1 MIDIERIDELA
12 ELELE
17 EANNVHRRYFAS
29 DHECYSVIKEEL
41 EEAEEEMTRLK
52 NALDALWLMVKMD
65 SDLEDMLI
73 DMKRISY
80 FVIAEAIQVYAM
92 CEKGLRT
99 NALKEGGYEQQG

>member
-41 EEAEEEMTRLK
+41 EEAEEEITQLK

-80 FVIAEAIQVYAM
+80 FLIADAIQVYAM

-99 NALKEGGYEQQG
+99 NAMKETENE